1 MPKAIIEDHIKR
13 QAVRMMQDG
22 CPAAEVADKCGI
34 KVETIYGNWKTWAK
48 KIEDELPDIIK
59 PFVKPAAVEPV
70 VLTAEEIPE
79 ETPDEN
85 TPGGE
90 VPGTEVTEVPKEE
103 GKMEKKSA
111 IDRAVA
117 LIREAER
124 LLTGYLD
131 GGEPVRWLRVEIDQA
146 NTVEL
151 SVKKDTDGQLAAKL
165 EIRLTMEEAE
175 E

>member
-85 TPGGE
+85 TPGG
-90 VPGTEVTEVPKEE
+90 
-103 GKMEKKSA
+103 
-111 IDRAVA
+111 
-117 LIREAER
+117 
-124 LLTGYLD
+124 
-131 GGEPVRWLRVEIDQA
+131 GGSG
-146 NTVEL
+146 N
-151 SVKKDTDGQLAAKL
+151 
-165 EIRLTMEEAE
+165 
-175 E
+175 

>member
-1 MPKAIIEDHIKR
+1 MPRAIIEDYIKR

-59 PFVKPAAVEPV
+59 PFVKPAVVEPV
-70 VLTAEEIPE
+70 ALTAEEIPE

-90 VPGTEVTEVPKEE
+90 APKIEVPKEKE
-103 GKMEKKSA
+103 KMEKKSA

-117 LIREAER
+117 LIREAEQ

-131 GGEPVRWLRVEIDQA
+131 GGEPVSWLRVEIDQA

-165 EIRLTMEEAE
+165 EIKLTMEEAE
-175 E
+175 A

>member
-1 MPKAIIEDHIKR
+1 M
-13 QAVRMMQDG
+13 
-22 CPAAEVADKCGI
+22 
-34 KVETIYGNWKTWAK
+34 
-48 KIEDELPDIIK
+48 KIP
-59 PFVKPAAVEPV
+59 
-70 VLTAEEIPE
+70 
-79 ETPDEN
+79 
-85 TPGGE
+85 PGGE

-165 EIRLTMEEAE
+165 ENRLTMEEAE